1 MAEPSGNNH
10 LTVFDAGSLALP
22 PGLRTCCRTL
32 VRNEAVSVHL
42 ALHEPNYFAAHRYPA
57 LQIVVILDGAT
68 GEVTWVDGSGQTVHR
83 EIKANHVWIVPAG
96 VLHTLRWRR
105 KANLAVMLAARGWA
119 AEFGVDRFLE
129 PTVDALDDYEF
140 ADPVIAVVKLALLE
154 VQEPMAAQNAPR
166 IQSLGQCLASRIL
179 SFRPDESSDEKVIHR
194 LLHPEVR
201 ARVTAYVE
209 ANLGME
215 LSVSKLAGEAHMSPS
230 HFCGVFK
237 ATTGLTPE
245 QFVLRARLLRAHQ
258 LVREGAHTIGQIAH
272 ATGFSDHSHL
282 TVQFKRRF
290 GVPPKAYLPSIRYV

>member
-32 VRNEAVSVHL
+32 VRNEAVCVHL

-57 LQIVVILDGAT
+57 HQIVVMLDGAT
-68 GEVTWVDGSGQTVHR
+68 SEVTWTDGSGQTIHR

-96 VLHTLRWRR
+96 VLNTLRWRR
-105 KANLAVMLAARGWA
+105 RAKMLVMLAAPAWTE
-119 AEFGVDRFLE
+119 EFSVDRFPE
-129 PTVDALDDYEF
+129 PTIETLGHFELN
-140 ADPVIAVVKLALLE
+140 DPVIAVVKLALLDTR
-154 VQEPMAAQNAPR
+154 EPMAAENAAR
-166 IQSLGQCLASRIL
+166 VQSLGQCLASRIL
-179 SFRPDESSDEKVIHR
+179 SHRSEESSHEKVIHR
-194 LLHPEVR
+194 LLHPNLR
-201 ARVTAYVE
+201 ARIAAFVE
-209 ANLGME
+209 TNLGME
-215 LSVSKLAGEAHMSPS
+215 LSVSALAREAHMSTS

-245 QFVLRARLLRAHQ
+245 QFVLRARLWRAHQ
-258 LVREGAHTIGQIAH
+258 LVCEGAHTIGQIAH
-272 ATGFSDHSHL
+272 ATGFADHSHL